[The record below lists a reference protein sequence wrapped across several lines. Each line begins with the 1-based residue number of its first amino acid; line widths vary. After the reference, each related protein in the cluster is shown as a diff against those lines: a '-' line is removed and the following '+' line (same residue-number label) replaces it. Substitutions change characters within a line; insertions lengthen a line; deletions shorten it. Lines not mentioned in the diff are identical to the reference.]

1 MNADTVQ
8 METQPA
14 LAAHEN
20 VPQVAEF
27 VPDVPVSHE
36 DQR

>member
-8 METQPA
+8 MEEPA
-14 LAAHEN
+14 LISDN

-27 VPDVPVSHE
+27 VPDVVISSE
-36 DQR
+36 